1 MIVLSLDVVCCCR
14 CLDAKVFIVPGRG
27 QYDDMAPKNKLKKLF
42 DP

>member
-14 CLDAKVFIVPGRG
+14 LSAMQDFIVAGRG
-27 QYDDMAPKNKLKKLF
+27 QYDDLAPKNKLKKLF